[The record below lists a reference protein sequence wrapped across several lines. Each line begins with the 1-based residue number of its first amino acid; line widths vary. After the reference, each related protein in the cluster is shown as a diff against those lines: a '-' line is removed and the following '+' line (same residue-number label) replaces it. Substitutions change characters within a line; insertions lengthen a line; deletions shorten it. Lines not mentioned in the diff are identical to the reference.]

1 MSDVT
6 FGLSPERMKQLLEC
20 KAEVGLTPAKP
31 PQAPARKPK
40 AVKVVKVSVSP
51 DVILAKVGLDRE
63 RVQSFMAKVEAPKP
77 EAKPKAKAVKVR
89 KVRTQSYD
97 YQRANDPRLA
107 GMTDDEIR
115 RSKMKLYQQKHRK
128 KFAAYHKA
136 WRKANRDKMRATA
149 LRYYRKN
156 KERLQAKMRLWQKN
170 NPEKAKAIARRY
182 RILRKFRDL
191 A

>member
-40 AVKVVKVSVSP
+40 AVKAVKVAISP
-51 DVILAKVGLDRE
+51 DVILAKVGLDRK

-77 EAKPKAKAVKVR
+77 EAKPKAVKVR

-115 RSKMKLYQQKHRK
+115 RFKVKLYQQKHRK

-136 WRKANRDKMRATA
+136 WREANRDKMRATA

-156 KERLQAKMRLWQKN
+156 KERLQSKMRLWQKN

-182 RILRKFRDL
+182 RLLRKLRDL